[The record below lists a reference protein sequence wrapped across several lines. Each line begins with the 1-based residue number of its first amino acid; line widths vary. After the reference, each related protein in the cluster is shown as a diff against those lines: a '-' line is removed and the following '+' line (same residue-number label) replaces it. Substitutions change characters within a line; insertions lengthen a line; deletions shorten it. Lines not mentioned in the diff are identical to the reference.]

1 MKKQIQANS
10 NLHIAHKLKPTIVS
24 FRGNKFLIVPLK
36 ISIEETGCCL
46 RTLCHEPTVGMPQKR
61 TMPGHDS
68 PAHSYRPVAFSRVR
82 APLRFM
88 DIPTKSGLPN
98 HRPQGLYP
106 PNTLAP
112 SLTALPSIFASLES
126 LGAQASI
133 SVPSHARTVRY
144 FVCFLARTV
153 VKAVWASLWWS

>member
-1 MKKQIQANS
+1 MKKQILANS

-46 RTLCHEPTVGMPQKR
+46 RTLCHDPTVGMPQKR

-88 DIPTKSGLPN
+88 EYSHQIQPSEPSPSRFISPKYLSPLPDRFTKHIRLFGISWC
-98 HRPQGLYP
+98 
-106 PNTLAP
+106 
-112 SLTALPSIFASLES
+112 ASLH
-126 LGAQASI
+126 L
-133 SVPSHARTVRY
+133 RT
-144 FVCFLARTV
+144 
-153 VKAVWASLWWS
+153 